1 MRSCIPTVST
11 HLSHTSGFG
20 YIGFWLAATLTVLFF
35 VSLFLT
41 NAVVGS
47 YLIVRYVSLVRAG
60 GARAG
65 SIEWAREVKKRVRGE
80 PIKVKSSGVQQI
92 KQEEAEKHA
101 FADAEEQEDH
111 HDDAR
116 SDGSA
121 IDDTT
126 VVIGEQSPDR
136 KKWLRDLE
144 GPESPVLMKREFPG
158 MAALDMPVDPSD
170 EELRQNQVVDAF

>member
-1 MRSCIPTVST
+1 M
-11 HLSHTSGFG
+11 
-20 YIGFWLAATLTVLFF
+20 
-35 VSLFLT
+35 SLFLT
-41 NAVVGS
+41 NAVIGS
-47 YLIVRYVSLVRAG
+47 YLVVRYVSLVRAG
-60 GARAG
+60 GARVG
-65 SIEWAREVKKRVRGE
+65 SIEWAREVKQRVRGE
-80 PIKVKSSGVQQI
+80 PIKVKTSGGQQI
-92 KQEEAEKHA
+92 KREGVEQHA
-101 FADAEEQEDH
+101 FPEADGQEDH

-121 IDDTT
+121 VDDTT

-170 EELRQNQVVDAF
+170 EELRQHQVVDAF